1 MKKKV
6 NLNDLYF
13 YKGRYRTEEGLKRAL
28 IKDGIVTVS
37 PKQNYYHY
45 MEYTDYCYPY
55 DMMLDYAYEYEWCSE
70 EELKHFRKWL
80 NQKIKNGE
88 ITVCNTSWYHCD
100 ENDGIGTDWWDCLG
114 VIKDYMDIFD
124 PKWPD
129 DFIENAEYSVEEY
142 WRTLTDEESA
152 KFETLP
158 EEKQYRIAMK
168 WRINM
173 YNDAI
178 KNKENK

>member
-1 MKKKV
+1 MKQKPE
-6 NLNDLYF
+6 LHEYYF
-13 YKGRYRTEEGLKRAL
+13 YKGKYRTEEGLKRAL

-37 PKQNYYHY
+37 PKQNYYCY
-45 MEYTDYCYPY
+45 EAYTEYCYPY
-55 DMMLDYAYEYEWCSE
+55 DMMLDYAHDYEWCSE

-88 ITVCNTSWYHCD
+88 ITVCNTAWYHCD
-100 ENDGIGTDWWDCLG
+100 ENDGIGTEWWDCLEA
-114 VIKDYMDIFD
+114 VKDGMDRFD

-142 WRTLTDEESA
+142 CQTLTDEEFA

-173 YNDAI
+173 YNEA
-178 KNKENK
+178 KALEAK